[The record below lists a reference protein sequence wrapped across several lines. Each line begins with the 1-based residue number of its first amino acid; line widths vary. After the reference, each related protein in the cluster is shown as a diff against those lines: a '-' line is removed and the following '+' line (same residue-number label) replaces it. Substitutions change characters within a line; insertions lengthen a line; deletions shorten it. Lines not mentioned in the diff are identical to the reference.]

1 MEQKLYLV
9 TGHFLSP
16 GRGERDSVD
25 FLLSHDKIHLVPSR
39 ALRYSHDP
47 PSLTVNFL

>member
-1 MEQKLYLV
+1 MFGDWSFFIPRE
-9 TGHFLSP
+9 
-16 GRGERDSVD
+16 GREGFGG
-25 FLLSHDKIHLVPSR
+25 FLLSHDKIHLVPSG